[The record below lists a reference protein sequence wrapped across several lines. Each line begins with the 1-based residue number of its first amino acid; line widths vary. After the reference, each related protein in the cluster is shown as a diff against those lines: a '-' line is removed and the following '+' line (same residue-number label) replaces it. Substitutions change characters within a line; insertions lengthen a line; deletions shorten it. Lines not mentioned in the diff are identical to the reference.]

1 MVTSIAVYHRSV
13 PNKKNQ
19 EKIDILRFFAQGAK
33 ILNESVI
40 DVNDYEVRNTE
51 VAIIQ
56 GWIAPGQL
64 LTPHGDL
71 RKRVIDTQLSRGKFV
86 ISADSNLFLYANTEN
101 PFHYLRYSFN
111 GIFPSTGLYCDSNID
126 PDRWKRVSKDLN
138 LNLKDYR
145 KNGNHIL
152 LCLQRNGG
160 WSMGAV
166 DSQAWALNTIA
177 EIRKYSDRPIVIRL
191 HPGDKETKR
200 IFKAGPPLCKI
211 KFDYGITLS
220 QNENLID
227 DLKNCWAAVNHNSSP
242 IVGAAIEGIPVFV
255 TDAENSQC
263 KDIANIDFSLIENPQ
278 LLERQRWVE
287 RLSMFHWK
295 FDELKSGE
303 CWEHMKKYI
312 KLNYD

>member
-1 MVTSIAVYHRSV
+1 MTSIAVYHRSV
-13 PNKKNQ
+13 PNNKNQ
-19 EKIDILRFFAQGAK
+19 EKTDILRFFAQGAK

-40 DVNDYEVRNTE
+40 DVNDYILRDSE

-56 GWIAPGQL
+56 GWVAPNQPI
-64 LTPHGDL
+64 TPHGDL
-71 RKRVIDTQLSRGKFV
+71 RKRVIDNQIARGRFV
-86 ISADSNLFLYANTEN
+86 ISADSNLFLYANTSN

-111 GIFPSTGLYCDSNID
+111 GIFPSTGIYCDSNID
-126 PDRWKRVSKDLN
+126 PDRWKKISKNLN

-152 LCLQRNGG
+152 LCLQRNSG
-160 WSMGAV
+160 WSMGDV
-166 DSQAWALNTIA
+166 DSQEWALKTIE

-200 IFKAGPPLCKI
+200 IVKAGPPLCKI

-220 QNENLID
+220 QNENIID

-242 IVGAAIEGIPVFV
+242 VVGAAIEGVPVFV
-255 TDAENSQC
+255 TNSENSQC
-263 KDIANIDFSLIENPQ
+263 KDIANTDLSLIANPQ
-278 LLERQRWVE
+278 LLDRQQWIERI
-287 RLSMFHWK
+287 SMFHWN

-303 CWEHMKKYI
+303 CWNHMRQFI
-312 KLNYD
+312 